1 MKATKTVYI
10 DTGLFS
16 IQFNWNGK
24 VVGLHTGVFV
34 GLTALTIIT
43 REMPIHK
50 LCVTFFVIELLVLLV
65 LLFRGFNMY
74 VEDGSEAPAKEP
86 NKNKEPQK
94 KESLDVE
101 VDRTKKSEKSET
113 KPNNKKEEVINN
125 KVPIPNAP
133 AQPKVEAPATETTP
147 AAEEPPTAD
156 KDKVIDDLT
165 AKFCNQEMTE
175 EDWDALFNS

>member
-24 VVGLHTGVFV
+24 VVGLHTGVFI
-34 GLTALTIIT
+34 GLIALMIIT

-74 VEDGSEAPAKEP
+74 VEDNSAEPAKE
-86 NKNKEPQK
+86 KEKKAEAPK

-101 VDRTKKSEKSET
+101 VDRTKKPEKSET
-113 KPNNKKEEVINN
+113 KNKTKKEEVINN
-125 KVPIPNAP
+125 KVPIPEAAISPKPTPEEKAEP
-133 AQPKVEAPATETTP
+133 AHAAEAPA
-147 AAEEPPTAD
+147 D
-156 KDKVIDDLT
+156 DRDKVIDDLT

-175 EDWDALFNS
+175 ADWDALFNS